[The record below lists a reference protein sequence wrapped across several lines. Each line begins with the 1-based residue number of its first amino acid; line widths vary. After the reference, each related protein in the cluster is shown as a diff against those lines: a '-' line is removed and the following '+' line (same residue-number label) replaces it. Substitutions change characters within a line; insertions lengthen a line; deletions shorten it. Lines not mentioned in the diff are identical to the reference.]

1 MANLTQT
8 SLIKSAVYARPGE
21 GNIGET
27 GLHTCRENTYQ
38 VSIKQPDFPLKNT
51 TSHPNHLQFR
61 ERKKKN
67 YLDKRAKYAN
77 RETDPGDI
85 K

>member
-8 SLIKSAVYARPGE
+8 SLIKSAVYAHPGE

-27 GLHTCRENTYQ
+27 GLHTRRENTYQ

-61 ERKKKN
+61 ERKKK
-67 YLDKRAKYAN
+67 
-77 RETDPGDI
+77 TIWI
-85 K
+85 KELNMQIEKQTQGT